1 MFRKYVKS
9 LEDRIES
16 LEAFVCSLSQR
27 MSEIDKLPK
36 EECPTCA
43 ELKKRFTEPSQLEVT
58 FEDGSRPVA
67 PVKLDDTA
75 RTVIDWAKKG
85 FK

>member
-1 MFRKYVKS
+1 MKALMFRKYVKS

-58 FEDGSRPVA
+58 FDPLKTTVVPWPVL
-67 PVKLDDTA
+67 PKDD
-75 RTVIDWAKKG
+75 RS
-85 FK
+85 

>member
-27 MSEIDKLPK
+27 LSEIDKLPK

-43 ELKKRFTEPSQLEVT
+43 ELEPGGLEIT
-58 FEDGSRPVA
+58 FEADPALTDAVE
-67 PVKLDDTA
+67 LDDTA
-75 RTVIDWAKKG
+75 RTVVDWAKKG